1 MTPFWQR
8 TPTRSSAEPNG
19 YPERQA
25 VVPATTSTPVGRSGL
40 VPPRPGP
47 KRLLWEVIV
56 DLGFVDEQRVLEAE
70 SAARAARQDLGTVLL
85 ERGLVSTDQLARAVA
100 DREGLA
106 FVDLE
111 TFEVDEQAASMITPA
126 VAERY
131 GAVLIG
137 YGDNGHVLLAV
148 SNPRDHHAINDIA
161 MMVDPPVTRVVATS
175 EEIEALIR
183 RRQEAA
189 YSEQGD
195 EEREEV
201 PVAEPSPQN
210 EEDPVTFEVES
221 AREEAPDLVV
231 ARDVVPDLPQRP
243 SPAEDERVDIEEP
256 RLDAEEPRLDI
267 EEPRLDT
274 ELLESLALGVG
285 ELERLV
291 REGAGDRDRE
301 RDAARAQVERQ
312 VEELRTELEGERA
325 ERAEVERAL
334 REELE
339 TERATREAI
348 ASELAAV
355 RTARDDLARCVASA
369 RDLLDLGARPHL
381 HVSGRDQ

>member
-8 TPTRSSAEPNG
+8 TPTQSSAEPNG

-25 VVPATTSTPVGRSGL
+25 VVPAATSTPVGRPGL

-47 KRLLWEVIV
+47 KRVLWEVLV

-70 SAARAARQDLGTVLL
+70 SVARAARQDLGTVLL
-85 ERGLVSTDQLARAVA
+85 ERGIVSTDQLARAVA

-175 EEIEALIR
+175 EDIEALVR

-189 YSEQGD
+189 HSEQGD
-195 EEREEV
+195 EEAGEGV
-201 PVAEPSPQN
+201 PAAEPSPQN
-210 EEDPVTFEVES
+210 EDHPGTPEFES
-221 AREEAPDLVV
+221 AREEVPDVVV
-231 ARDVVPDLPQRP
+231 APDVVPDPPQPP
-243 SPAEDERVDIEEP
+243 SPAEDERVNI
-256 RLDAEEPRLDI
+256 EEPRLDI
-267 EEPRLDT
+267 EEPRLDI
-274 ELLESLALGVG
+274 ELLESLAHCVG

-291 REGAGDRDRE
+291 RESAGDRDRE
-301 RDAARAQVERQ
+301 RDAARAEVERQ
-312 VEELRTELEGERA
+312 VEELRAELEGERA